1 MQSMTTAYQPDTIVA
16 ISTSQ
21 GMGAIAVIRLSG
33 DDSIAIVEKVFKK
46 PSGES
51 LAAQQSHSVHFGSLW
66 QGERLLDE
74 VVVSLFKNPKS
85 YTGEDIIEISCHGS
99 VFIQQEILKLLIQ
112 MGARLANPGEFTL
125 RAFLNGKLDLSQAE
139 AVADVIASESQAAHN
154 VAMQQMRGG
163 FSTEIEDLRQQLINF
178 TALIELE
185 LDFSE
190 EDVEFANR
198 SELEKLLETLQFK
211 LNSLADSF
219 AYGNVLKEGVPV
231 AIAGK
236 PNAGK
241 SSLLN
246 ALFKEEKAIV
256 SDIAG
261 TTRDTIEDT
270 LVIQGIKYRFI
281 DTAGLRETS
290 DQIESMGIERAKEK
304 IANAKILLYL
314 YDRLDSTPEEVIRD
328 IKTLY
333 HDKLIVILVENKID
347 QHGGFFENEFNS
359 QLKTELNGTYA
370 NTLTGISCF
379 DDASIRSLK
388 GMLDWEV
395 NQMKSSSEV
404 VVANIRH
411 YNAMIQ
417 VLAAVGSVQ
426 QGLQAGLSGDLLAVD
441 LKEALYAL
449 SEITG
454 AIDVDKDILGTIFG
468 KFCIGK

>member
-1 MQSMTTAYQPDTIVA
+1 MTSAYHPDTIVA
-16 ISTSQ
+16 ISTAQ
-21 GMGAIAVIRLSG
+21 GIGAIAVIRLSG
-33 DDSIAIVEKVFKK
+33 HEAISIADKVFKK
-46 PSGES
+46 PTGES
-51 LAAQQSHSVHFGSLW
+51 LASQHSHSVHFGAIYH
-66 QGERLLDE
+66 GERLLDE
-74 VVVSLFKNPKS
+74 VVVGLFKNPKS
-85 YTGEDIIEISCHGS
+85 YTGEDVIEISCHGS
-99 VFIQQEILKLLIQ
+99 VYIQQEILKLLLQ
-112 MGARLANPGEFTL
+112 NGARLANPGEFTL

-139 AVADVIASESQAAHN
+139 AVADVIASESQAAHE
-154 VAMQQMRGG
+154 VAIQQMRGG

-198 SELEKLLETLQFK
+198 SELEKLLITIQSK
-211 LNSLADSF
+211 LKSLADSF
-219 AYGNVLKEGVPV
+219 AYGNVLKEGIPV

-261 TTRDTIEDT
+261 TTRDAIEDT
-270 LVIQGIKYRFI
+270 LILKGIKYRFI

-304 IANAKILLYL
+304 IAKAKILLYL
-314 YDRLDSTPEEVIRD
+314 YDRMDSVPEEVIRD
-328 IKTLY
+328 VKTLY

-347 QHGGFFENEFNS
+347 QYGGFFENDFNT
-359 QLKTELNGTYA
+359 QVMTELSGKYTS
-370 NTLTGISCF
+370 TLTGISCF
-379 DDASIRSLK
+379 DEATINALK
-388 GMLDWEV
+388 GLLEWEV
-395 NQMKSSSEV
+395 SEMKSSSEV
-404 VVANIRH
+404 VVANVRH
-411 YNAMIQ
+411 YNAMIKT
-417 VLAAVGSVQ
+417 LEAIGSVQ
-426 QGLQAGLSGDLLAVD
+426 QGLEEGLSGDLLAVD

>member
-1 MQSMTTAYQPDTIVA
+1 MSSAYHPDTIVA
-16 ISTSQ
+16 ISTAQ
-21 GMGAIAVIRLSG
+21 GIGAIAVIRLSG
-33 DDSIAIVEKVFKK
+33 LEAFAIVDSVFQK
-46 PSGES
+46 STGEYLVS
-51 LAAQQSHSVHFGSLW
+51 QHSHSVHFGSIFNE
-66 QGERLLDE
+66 GRLLDE

-99 VFIQQEILKLLIQ
+99 VYIQQEIVQLLLQ
-112 MGARLANPGEFTL
+112 KGARLASPGEFTL

-139 AVADVIASESQAAHN
+139 AVADVIASESQAAHE

-163 FSTEIEDLRQQLINF
+163 FSHEIEDLRQQLIHF

-198 SELEKLLETLQFK
+198 SELEKLLSQLQSK
-211 LNSLADSF
+211 LKSLADSF

-256 SDIAG
+256 SEVAG
-261 TTRDTIEDT
+261 TTRDAIEDT
-270 LVIQGIKYRFI
+270 LVLEGVKYRFI

-290 DQIESMGIERAKEK
+290 DQIETKGIERAKEK
-304 IANAKILLYL
+304 IANAKILLYVF
-314 YDRLDSTPEEVIRD
+314 DRMDITPDELIRD
-328 IKTLY
+328 VKALY
-333 HDKLIVILVENKID
+333 HENLIVILVENKID
-347 QHGGFFENEFNS
+347 QYGGSVDKDFNARVMS
-359 QLKTELNGTYA
+359 ELGGTFTNVFTA
-370 NTLTGISCF
+370 ISCF
-379 DDASIRSLK
+379 DENTINELK
-388 GMLDWEV
+388 GLLEHEV
-395 NQMKSSSEV
+395 REMKSSCEV
-404 VVANIRH
+404 VVANVRH
-411 YNAMIQ
+411 YNAMIKT
-417 VLAAVGSVQ
+417 LEAIESVR
-426 QGLQAGLSGDLLAVD
+426 QGLEEGLSGDLLAVN

-454 AIDVDKDILGTIFG
+454 TIDVDKDILGTIFG